1 MKKSILKKA
10 IITSAAILIAAG
22 MVTLLIN
29 YILNKYSIPSKEERF
44 YNLRVYS
51 GITDLTQLDA
61 SDISHDIHA
70 ALSKYTNWDN
80 LFLSENFKEKYK
92 NRRNILDDVNNIADI
107 HSGLDYE
114 NGEYIV
120 IIFAEK
126 TAPLF
131 DTDESDNVTTMYYF
145 KYVLNEAGEI
155 DDLILL
161 KKQDVYTIN
170 GEPIDESEWYG
181 WQE

>member
-1 MKKSILKKA
+1 MNRMKKIFIL
-10 IITSAAILIAAG
+10 SASVLLAGTILVFVG
-22 MVTLLIN
+22 N
-29 YILNKYSIPSKEERF
+29 YLLNKYSIPAKEERLN
-44 YNLRVYS
+44 NLKVYY
-51 GITDLTQLDA
+51 GINDLNDVDQSLIA
-61 SDISHDIHA
+61 GDICA

-80 LFLSENFKEKYK
+80 LFLSEHFKRKYK
-92 NRRNILDDVNNIADI
+92 NRRNILEDVNNIANV

-126 TAPLF
+126 EHSIF
-131 DTDESDNVTTMYYF
+131 DTDESDDITTEYYF
-145 KYVLNEAGEI
+145 KYVLNDAGEI

-170 GEPIDESEWYG
+170 GEPIDGSESYG
-181 WQE
+181 WRE

>member
-1 MKKSILKKA
+1 MSKNRIKKISVIIL
-10 IITSAAILIAAG
+10 AALLVAVIA
-22 MVTLLIN
+22 MVLIN
-29 YILNKYSIPSKEERF
+29 HILSKYSVPSKEERI

-51 GITDLTQLDA
+51 GITDLTQLD
-61 SDISHDIHA
+61 SSYISHDINI

-80 LFLSENFKEKYK
+80 LFLSEHFKEKYK
-92 NRRNILDDVNNIADI
+92 NRKNILDDVDNIANI
-107 HSGLDYE
+107 RSGLYYE
-114 NGEYIV
+114 YGDDVV
-120 IIFAEK
+120 IISAEK
-126 TAPLF
+126 KHGLF
-131 DTDESDNVTTMYYF
+131 DTDESDDITTEYYF

-170 GEPIDESEWYG
+170 GEPVDGSEWYG

>member
-1 MKKSILKKA
+1 MNRTVLKKMM
-10 IITSAAILIAAG
+10 IIIAALFLVSFIA
-22 MVTLLIN
+22 MILIN
-29 YILNKYSIPSKEERF
+29 YLLNRYSIPSKEERLH
-44 YNLRVYS
+44 NLRVYY

-61 SDISHDIHA
+61 SAISNDIKA

-80 LFLSENFKEKYK
+80 LFLSEHFKEKYK
-92 NRRNILDDVNNIADI
+92 NRKNIIDDVNNIRDI
-107 HSGLDYE
+107 RSGLTL
-114 NGEYIV
+114 EYGDDVV

-126 TAPLF
+126 KSDIF
-131 DTDESDNVTTMYYF
+131 DTDESDDITTEYYF
-145 KYVLNEAGEI
+145 RYVLNEAGEI

-170 GEPIDESEWYG
+170 GEPVDGSEWYG